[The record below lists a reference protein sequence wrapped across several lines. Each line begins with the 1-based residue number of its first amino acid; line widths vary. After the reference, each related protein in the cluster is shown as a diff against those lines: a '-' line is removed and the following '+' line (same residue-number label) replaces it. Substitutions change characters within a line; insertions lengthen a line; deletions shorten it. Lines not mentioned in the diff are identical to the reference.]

1 MNSDRRLKQG
11 MGGRWFSYIEDL
23 NLCTRA
29 LRLYHAEPGSGK
41 AWSEMRSFPALCF
54 ELKHPLSARCQKR
67 ETVSL
72 SHAVQIYNQWFVYI
86 INPLYAIAVYFGYE
100 GTRLSHKAKLKISE
114 AKRRGRATSARSWI
128 ALPRSFLGFAE
139 PMRDL

>member
-72 SHAVQIYNQWFVYI
+72 SHTVQICN
-86 INPLYAIAVYFGYE
+86 E
-100 GTRLSHKAKLKISE
+100 
-114 AKRRGRATSARSWI
+114 
-128 ALPRSFLGFAE
+128 
-139 PMRDL
+139 